1 MRSPLAPTLL
11 ALAIASAATPTLA
24 QFQDAVVAP
33 APLPADVIYTHG
45 HIATPG
51 GWQEAMAVS
60 GQTIVATGSDA
71 DLVKHKSAQ
80 TRVIDLAGKTVLP
93 GMIDMHVHAVD
104 AGLREASC
112 TFPQG
117 ANLATVIATVK
128 ACAARAKPGEWIE
141 GGQWDASSLGR
152 TPPHRKLLDAVS
164 GDVPVVLH
172 DISLHSIW
180 ANTAALKAA
189 GIASDT
195 PNPPGGGII
204 EKDRKGEPTGIMRET
219 AAFIILNK
227 MPPPSAETRIAALR
241 TATQM
246 MLAQGITAYE
256 EALMATP
263 NARAYAALADRG
275 ELVQH
280 VRTCMWDNDQTL
292 IAQRNLYARPG
303 LEISCVKMILDGV
316 PTDAHTAAMLEPYA
330 DADKHGEP
338 AKIKGEL
345 MASPAE
351 IAAKLIR
358 YDAAGLTVK
367 LHVAGDAS
375 SRTALD
381 AIAAARKANGPY
393 GKHHELAHANF
404 ITPEDIARATGLGA
418 TYEFSPYLWFPSPP
432 VRDVVRSVGAK
443 RMERFTPVRDALA
456 AGTHVVLGSDWPV
469 VPSMSPWVAIETLVT
484 RQAPGGS
491 SEELAPAQK
500 ISVAEAVKLLTVNA
514 ALQLGI
520 GDRTGTL
527 EPGKQADFIVLDQD
541 IFTVPATSIHRTR
554 VLRTVV
560 KGKEVYRAPSTN

>member
-1 MRSPLAPTLL
+1 MRLHVASSLL
-11 ALAIASAATPTLA
+11 ALALACSATPAFA
-24 QFQDAVVAP
+24 QFQDAVGEA
-33 APLPADVIYTHG
+33 APLAADTLYVHG

-51 GWQEAMAVS
+51 GWHEAMAIA
-60 GQTIVATGSDA
+60 GKTIVATGSET
-71 DLVKHKSAQ
+71 DLAKHRTAQ

-112 TFPQG
+112 AFPQG
-117 ANLATVIATVK
+117 ANMAMVIAAVK

-141 GGQWDASSLGR
+141 GGQWDASSLGT
-152 TPPHRKLLDAVS
+152 TPPDRTLLDAVS

-189 GIASDT
+189 GITRDT
-195 PNPPGGGII
+195 PNPAGGGII
-204 EKDRKGEPTGIMRET
+204 EKDRKGEPTGILRET
-219 AAFIILNK
+219 AAIAMLNK
-227 MPPPSAETRIAALR
+227 VPPPSDETRVAALR
-241 TATQM
+241 RATQM

-275 ELVQH
+275 ELIQH

-292 IAQRNLYARPG
+292 IAQRSLYARPG

-330 DADKHGEP
+330 DADPQGEP

-345 MASPAE
+345 MASPDV
-351 IAAKLIR
+351 IAAKLTR
-358 YDAAGLTVK
+358 YDAAGLIVK

-375 SRTALD
+375 ARTALD

-404 ITPEDIARATGLGA
+404 ITPEDIARATSLGA

-432 VRDVVRSVGAK
+432 VRDVIRAVGAK

-491 SEELAPAQK
+491 GEELSPGQK
-500 ISVAEAVKLLTVNA
+500 ISVAEAVTMLTINA
-514 ALQLGI
+514 AKQLGI
-520 GDRTGTL
+520 GDRVGTL
-527 EPGKQADFIVLDQD
+527 EAGKQADFIVLDQD
-541 IFTVPATSIHRTR
+541 IFSVPATTIHRTR
-554 VLRTVV
+554 VLLTVV
-560 KGKEVYRAPSTN
+560 KGKAVHSAP

>member
-1 MRSPLAPTLL
+1 MRLRLATSLIAL
-11 ALAIASAATPTLA
+11 ALASFNAPVHA
-24 QFQDAVVAP
+24 QFQEAVGNA
-33 APLPADVIYTHG
+33 APLPADTIYVNG
-45 HIATPG
+45 HINTPG
-51 GWQEAMAVS
+51 GWQTAMAVS
-60 GQTIVATGSDA
+60 GKTIVATGSEA
-71 DLVKHKSAQ
+71 ELAKHKTVQ
-80 TRVIDLAGKTVLP
+80 TRIIDLGGKTVLP

-112 TFPQG
+112 AFPQG
-117 ANLATVIATVK
+117 AKMATVIATVK
-128 ACAARAKPGEWIE
+128 ACATRAKPGEWIE
-141 GGQWDASSLGR
+141 GGQWDSTSLGK
-152 TPPHRKLLDAVS
+152 TPPDRKLLDAVS

-180 ANTAALKAA
+180 ANTAALNAA
-189 GIASDT
+189 GITRNT
-195 PNPPGGGII
+195 PNPEGGGII
-204 EKDRKGEPTGIMRET
+204 EKDRRGEPTGILRES
-219 AAFIILNK
+219 AAIAILNK
-227 MPPPSAETRIAALR
+227 VPPPSQETRIAALR
-241 TATQM
+241 RATQM

-256 EALMATP
+256 EALMATQ
-263 NARAYAALADRG
+263 NARAYAALADQG

-330 DADKHGEP
+330 DADLHGEP

-351 IAAKLIR
+351 IAAKLTR

-375 SRTALD
+375 ARTALD

-404 ITPEDIARATGLGA
+404 ITPEDIERATSLGA

-432 VRDVVRSVGAK
+432 VRDVIRSIGAQ
-443 RMERFTPVRDALA
+443 RMERFTPVRDGLS
-456 AGTHVVLGSDWPV
+456 AGTQIVLGSDWPV

-484 RQAPGGS
+484 RRAPGGN
-491 SEELAPAQK
+491 SEELAPGQK
-500 ISVAEAVKLLTVNA
+500 ISVAEAVKMLTINA
-514 ALQLGI
+514 AQQLGI
-520 GDRTGTL
+520 ADRTGSL
-527 EPGKQADFIVLDQD
+527 EAGKQADFIVLDQD
-541 IFTVPATSIHRTR
+541 IFTVPSIAIHRTR

-560 KGKEVYRAPSTN
+560 KGKDVHIAP

>member
-1 MRSPLAPTLL
+1 MRLRFASSLTAL
-11 ALAIASAATPTLA
+11 ALACTGAAGSA
-24 QFQDAVVAP
+24 QFQDAVGP
-33 APLPADVIYTHG
+33 ATPLPADVIYVHG
-45 HIATPG
+45 HIATPE
-51 GWQEAMAVS
+51 GWREAIAVS
-60 GQTIVATGSDA
+60 GATIVATGNEG
-71 DLVKHKSAQ
+71 DLAKHRTAQ
-80 TRVIDLAGKTVLP
+80 TRVIDLGGRTVLP
-93 GMIDMHVHAVD
+93 GLIDMHVHAVD

-112 TFPQG
+112 AFPQG
-117 ANLATVIATVK
+117 ANLSAVLATIK
-128 ACAARAKPGEWIE
+128 ACAAKAKPGAWIE
-141 GGQWDASSLGR
+141 GGQWDATSLGK

-164 GDVPVVLH
+164 GTVPVVLH
-172 DISLHSIW
+172 DISLHSVW
-180 ANTAALKAA
+180 ANSAALKAA
-189 GIASDT
+189 GITRDT
-195 PNPPGGGII
+195 PNPAGGGII
-204 EKDRKGEPTGIMRET
+204 EKDRTGEPTGILRET
-219 AAFIILNK
+219 AAIAILNK
-227 MPPPSAETRIAALR
+227 LPPPSHDERVAALR
-241 TATQM
+241 TATRM

-292 IAQRNLYARPG
+292 IAQRSLYARPG

-330 DADKHGEP
+330 DANHQGEP
-338 AKIKGEL
+338 ARIKGEL
-345 MASPAE
+345 MATPEA

-375 SRTALD
+375 ARAALD
-381 AIAAARKANGPY
+381 AIGAARKANGPY
-393 GKHHELAHANF
+393 GQRHELAHANF
-404 ITPEDIARATGLGA
+404 ITPEDMARATGLGA

-432 VRDVVRSVGAK
+432 VRDVIRSVGTK

-491 SEELAPAQK
+491 TEQLAPGQAITVAQ
-500 ISVAEAVKLLTVNA
+500 AVTLLTANA
-514 ALQLGI
+514 ARQLGI
-520 GDRTGTL
+520 GDRVGTL

-541 IFTVPATSIHRTR
+541 IFSVPATAIHRTR

-560 KGKEVYRAPSTN
+560 KGKEVYVSPNQ

>member
-1 MRSPLAPTLL
+1 MRLQFSTSLFAL
-11 ALAIASAATPTLA
+11 ALAGINAPLHA
-24 QFQDAVVAP
+24 QFQDAIGEA
-33 APLPADVIYTHG
+33 APLLADTIYING
-45 HIATPG
+45 HIDTPG
-51 GWQEAMAVS
+51 GWQTAIAVA
-60 GQTIVATGSDA
+60 GKTIVATGSEA
-71 DLVKHKSAQ
+71 DLAKHKTMQ
-80 TRVIDLAGKTVLP
+80 TRIIDLGGKTVLP

-104 AGLREASC
+104 AGLRETSC

-117 ANLATVIATVK
+117 AKMATVIAAVK

-141 GGQWDASSLGR
+141 GGQWDSTSLGK
-152 TPPHRKLLDAVS
+152 TLPDRKRLDAVS

-189 GIASDT
+189 GITRDT
-195 PNPPGGGII
+195 PNPSGGGII
-204 EKDRKGEPTGIMRET
+204 EKDRNGEPTGILRET
-219 AAFIILNK
+219 AAIAILNK
-227 MPPPSAETRIAALR
+227 VPPPSEETRVAALR

-280 VRTCMWDNDQTL
+280 VRTCMWDNDQAL

-330 DADKHGEP
+330 DADAHGEP

-351 IAAKLIR
+351 IAAKLTR

-375 SRTALD
+375 ARTALD

-404 ITPEDIARATGLGA
+404 ITPEDIARATRLGA

-432 VRDVVRSVGAK
+432 VRDVIRSVGAK
-443 RMERFTPVRDALA
+443 RMERFTPVRDALE

-484 RQAPGGS
+484 RQTPGGS
-491 SEELAPAQK
+491 SDALAPGQK
-500 ISVAEAVKLLTVNA
+500 ISVAQAVKLLTINA
-514 ALQLGI
+514 AQQLGI

-527 EPGKQADFIVLDQD
+527 EAGKQADFIVLDQD
-541 IFTVPATSIHRTR
+541 IFTVPATTIHRTR

-560 KGKEVYRAPSTN
+560 RGKEVHVAP

>member
-1 MRSPLAPTLL
+1 MRLRFATTLVAL
-11 ALAIASAATPTLA
+11 ALASAAAPALA
-24 QFQDAVVAP
+24 QFQEAVAAP
-33 APLPADVIYTHG
+33 APLPADVIYTHAR
-45 HIATPG
+45 IATPG

-60 GQTIVATGSDA
+60 GQTIVATGSEA
-71 DLVKHKSAQ
+71 DLAKHKTAA
-80 TRVIDLAGKTVLP
+80 TRVIDLGGKTMLP
-93 GMIDMHVHAVD
+93 GMIDMHVHAVE

-112 TFPQG
+112 AFPQG
-117 ANLATVIATVK
+117 ANIATAIATVK
-128 ACAARAKPGEWIE
+128 ACAAKAKPGAWIE
-141 GGQWDASSLGR
+141 GGQWDASSLGK

-180 ANTAALKAA
+180 ANSAALKAA
-189 GIASDT
+189 GITRDT

-204 EKDRKGEPTGIMRET
+204 EKDRKGEPTGILRET
-219 AAFIILNK
+219 AAFAILNIV
-227 MPPPSAETRIAALR
+227 PPPSPEERIAALR

-256 EALMATP
+256 EALLATP

-280 VRTCMWDNDQTL
+280 VRTCMWDTDQAL

-316 PTDAHTAAMLEPYA
+316 PTDAHTAAMLDAYA
-330 DADKHGEP
+330 DADPHGEP
-338 AKIKGEL
+338 AKIKGAL
-345 MASPAE
+345 MASPSE
-351 IAAKLIR
+351 IAVKVTR

-375 SRTALD
+375 AHAALD

-404 ITPEDIARATGLGA
+404 ITSEDIARATSLGA

-432 VRDVVRSVGAK
+432 VRDVIRSVGAK

-484 RQAPGGS
+484 RQTPGGS
-491 SEELAPAQK
+491 ADELAPGQK
-500 ISVAEAVKLLTVNA
+500 ISVAEAVKLMTANA
-514 ALQLGI
+514 AQQLGI
-520 GDRTGTL
+520 DDRTCSL
-527 EPGKQADFIVLDQD
+527 EAGKQADFIVLDQD
-541 IFTVPATSIHRTR
+541 IFSVPFTTIHRTR

-560 KGKEVYRAPSTN
+560 KGKDVYVAP

>member
-1 MRSPLAPTLL
+1 MRLHVASSLLGL
-11 ALAIASAATPTLA
+11 ALACTAMPAVA
-24 QFQDAVVAP
+24 QFQDAVGQA
-33 APLPADVIYTHG
+33 APLPADTLYVHG

-51 GWQEAMAVS
+51 GWHEAMAVS
-60 GQTIVATGSDA
+60 GKTIVATGSEA
-71 DLVKHKSAQ
+71 DLAKHRTAQ
-80 TRVIDLAGKTVLP
+80 TRVIDLEGKTVLP

-112 TFPQG
+112 AFPQG
-117 ANLATVIATVK
+117 ASMTTVIAAVK
-128 ACAARAKPGEWIE
+128 ACAAQAKPGEWIE
-141 GGQWDASSLGR
+141 GGQWDASSLGKM
-152 TPPHRKLLDAVS
+152 PPDRKLLDAVS

-172 DISLHSIW
+172 DISLHSVW

-189 GIASDT
+189 GITRDT
-195 PNPPGGGII
+195 PNPAGGGII
-204 EKDRKGEPTGIMRET
+204 EKDRKGEPTGILRET
-219 AAFIILNK
+219 AAIAMLNK
-227 MPPPSAETRIAALR
+227 VPPPSDETRVAALR
-241 TATQM
+241 RATQM

-275 ELVQH
+275 ELIQH

-330 DADKHGEP
+330 DADPQGEP

-345 MASPAE
+345 MASPDV
-351 IAAKLIR
+351 IAAKLTR
-358 YDAAGLTVK
+358 YDAAGLVVK

-375 SRTALD
+375 ARAALD

-404 ITPEDIARATGLGA
+404 ITPEDIARATSLGA

-432 VRDVVRSVGAK
+432 VRDVIRSIGAK

-491 SEELAPAQK
+491 GDELSPGQK
-500 ISVAEAVKLLTVNA
+500 ISVAEAVTMLTTNA
-514 ALQLGI
+514 AKQLGI
-520 GDRTGTL
+520 GDRVGTL
-527 EPGKQADFIVLDQD
+527 EAGKQADFIVLDRD
-541 IFTVPATSIHRTR
+541 IFTVPAITIHQTK
-554 VLRTVV
+554 VLRTVIA
-560 KGKEVYRAPSTN
+560 GKQVYSAQ